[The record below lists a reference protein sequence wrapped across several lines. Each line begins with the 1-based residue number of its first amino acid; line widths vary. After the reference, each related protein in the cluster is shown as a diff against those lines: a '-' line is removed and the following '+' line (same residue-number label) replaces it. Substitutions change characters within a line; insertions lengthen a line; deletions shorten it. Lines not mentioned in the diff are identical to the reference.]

1 MSYYLR
7 KLKEEDIK
15 EVALIM
21 KNIFLKETLA
31 WVLEW
36 KSMWEKNIYI

>member
-15 EVALIM
+15 EVALII
-21 KNIFLKETLA
+21 KNIFLKEP
-31 WVLEW
+31 WQESW
-36 KSMWEKNIYI
+36 DEKSMWEKNINI

>member
-7 KLKEEDIK
+7 RLKEEDIK

-21 KNIFLKETLA
+21 KNAFLKEPLK
-31 WVLEW
+31 E
-36 KSMWEKNIYI
+36 S